1 MTWFY
6 KFGIPNYEIWS
17 LARYDQLEI
26 SLFKICEIS
35 SKYQSR
41 IPVEVSLGHPG
52 LDFYF
57 VLVKSMAKIYNEFI
71 TFFYE
76 SWIYKTWIF
85 ILFCLFKMY
94 FHLKIKIDYK
104 MQKYTTEED
113 EQKIKFFKRDKNVL
127 FLVHKT
133 F

>member
-1 MTWFY
+1 MERQ
-6 KFGIPNYEIWS
+6 KSKPKKGS
-17 LARYDQLEI
+17 LGSFINFVIQNLWNHVV
-26 SLFKICEIS
+26 SS

-94 FHLKIKIDYK
+94 FHLKIKIYYK